1 MNDKAKRSRRQ
12 APIWGA
18 PLAPI
23 RNGCA
28 MTSGSASGPTSCR
41 HLPNRLRSTIASK
54 TPTNRAPASLAAN
67 THRRPFDR
75 IPKDDPPSQAA

>member
-1 MNDKAKRSRRQ
+1 MSRKVKRSRRRT
-12 APIWGA
+12 PIQGA

-67 THRRPFDR
+67 THRHPFDR
-75 IPKDDPPSQAA
+75 IPKNEPASQAA